1 MGHHRRAALA
11 GIQERR
17 QALELDLLAILK
29 QNPASSTLAL
39 EHASAQRRI
48 PVGFLQ
54 VDKQQ
59 LNHCVPS

>member
-1 MGHHRRAALA
+1 MGPHRRAALV

-17 QALELDLLAILK
+17 QALELDLPAILK
-29 QNPASSTLAL
+29 QNPASSTHAL

-48 PVGFLQ
+48 GFLQ